1 MGKKSIRIS
10 MFSFLFL
17 FLQAYIFAH
26 SLQDVRKGEIIDKIV
41 CKDNLEQSYALFLPP
56 GYSPEKTWP
65 ILYAFDPGA
74 RGRIPLEHFKEAAQ
88 KYGYIVVGS
97 NNSRNG
103 PWPPVMEASMA
114 VWTDT
119 HERFSIDEK
128 RVYATGFSGGS
139 RAASAFSKFV
149 NHPVAGIIGIGA
161 GLPQELKPVQV
172 KPSVYY
178 GIVGIGDFNYQP
190 MMRLDE
196 EFDKWDVLHRFLVYD
211 GEHKWPP
218 QEICTRAVEW
228 MEILPMKQGLRP
240 LDNLLIDKI
249 FTTELEKAR
258 MMEENGQIYR
268 AVSEYTAIASGFKE
282 WKDTEAISDKINLF
296 KQSKEYKQYLNDEKE
311 RRERED
317 TFRNGFINAFARIL
331 KYPEWVMN
339 LDEIYS
345 ELGIRALQNKV
356 KNKKDID
363 EHALFFRLLTEL
375 TIHSIEEGRRHYEK
389 EDHEMAIVFYEIA
402 AKASE
407 HKSSSLQ
414 YIYYELACFYAL
426 NNQKRKALKKLKLS
440 IENGFYDIET
450 IENDEDLN
458 SLKDSTEFQRIIKD
472 LKEKKSKKWKMET

>member
-1 MGKKSIRIS
+1 MGRKLIQSS
-10 MFSFLFL
+10 ALALLLL
-17 FLQAYIFAH
+17 FLQSHIFAH

-41 CKDNLEQSYALFLPP
+41 CKDNPEQSYALFLPP
-56 GYSPEKTWP
+56 HYTSEKTWP
-65 ILYAFDPGA
+65 ILYAFDPRA
-74 RGRIPLEHFKEAAQ
+74 RGRIPVEYFKEAAQ
-88 KYGYIVVGS
+88 KYGYIVAGS

-103 PWPPVMEASMA
+103 PWLPVMEASMA

-119 HERFSIDEK
+119 QKRFSIDKK
-128 RVYATGFSGGS
+128 RVYSTGFSGGS

-149 NHPVAGIIGIGA
+149 NHPVTGIIGIGA
-161 GLPQELKPVQV
+161 GLPQELKSSQV

-211 GEHKWPP
+211 GEHNWPP

-228 MEILPMKQGLRP
+228 MEILAMKQGLRP

-249 FTTELEKAR
+249 FTKELEKAK
-258 MMEENGQIYR
+258 MLEEKGQIYR
-268 AVSEYTAIASGFKE
+268 AVSEYAAIVSGFKE
-282 WKDTEAISDKINLF
+282 WKDTEAISAKINLF
-296 KQSKEYKQYLNDEKE
+296 KQGKDYKQYLNAEKE

-317 TFRNGFINAFARIL
+317 TYRKGFINAFARIL

-339 LDEIYS
+339 LDEIFS

-375 TIHSIEEGRRHYEK
+375 TIHSIEEGWRHYEK
-389 EDHEMAIVFYEIA
+389 GDYEIAIVFYEIA

-414 YIYYELACFYAL
+414 HIYYELACFYAL
-426 NNQKRKALKKLKLS
+426 NSQKRKAIKKLKLS

-450 IENDEDLN
+450 IENDEKLISIRN
-458 SLKDSTEFQRIIKD
+458 TAEFKKIIAGLKD
-472 LKEKKSKKWKMET
+472 KKSKKLEL